1 MPKLYDLAI
10 TGGRIIDGTGN
21 PWFKADIA
29 VKGERIVKIGKV
41 DPSTAKKT
49 LDATRRAV
57 SPGFIDVHSHSDFS
71 LIFDPRA
78 ESTVR
83 QGITTLVVGQCGM
96 SLAPINRRFEKLL
109 RRYVAPF
116 LSDPDIKLPWTT
128 FKQYLTKMRRLR
140 STSNA
145 VHLVGHGTVRIAA
158 MGFAEREPNR
168 RELED
173 MKAMVAEAMR
183 AGAVGMSTGLIYP
196 PGMFSKTKELIELTQ
211 EVAKNGGTYFSHIR
225 GEGLTL
231 IKAAKEA
238 IEIGEK
244 AGTPVHIS
252 HHKAAGRRVWGKLKE
267 TLEWMEE
274 ARKRGVDVTYD
285 QYPYTAGMTS
295 LVTMLPPWVHEG
307 GIDRLLERIR
317 NNETWARIRREMEV
331 GTPETENILDE
342 AGWERIVVS
351 SVKSRALKQV
361 EGKNLAEIS
370 KLLGKPDEFT
380 ALRDLLLEDQGGAT
394 MIMFSMDEGDV
405 EYAMKGRYHMVG
417 TDAWSVSPTGP
428 LSSGKPHPRF
438 YGTYPR
444 VLGQYVRNKR
454 ILELEDAIRRMTSL
468 PAQRVGLRNRGML
481 REGFFSD
488 VVLFDPEKVIDKATF
503 EQPAEFPEGIDM
515 VIVNGQI
522 VVDSG
527 ELAKARPGKILLRR
541 N

>member
-1 MPKLYDLAI
+1 MAKLYDLAI
-10 TGGRIIDGTGN
+10 MGGRIIDGAGN
-21 PWFKADIA
+21 LWFNADVA
-29 VKGERIVKIGKV
+29 FKGERITKIGRV
-41 DPSTAKKT
+41 DPSKAKRT
-49 LDATRRAV
+49 IDATNRIV

-78 ESTVR
+78 ESTIK

-96 SLAPINRRFEKLL
+96 SLAPINRKFEKLL
-109 RRYVAPF
+109 RRYAAPF
-116 LSDPDIKLPWTT
+116 VPDSDIKLPWTT
-128 FKQYLTKMRRLR
+128 FKQYLAKMQRLR

-145 VHLVGHGTVRIAA
+145 AHLVGHGTVRIAA
-158 MGFAEREPNR
+158 MGFADREPNR

-173 MKAMVAEAMR
+173 MKAMVAEAMK

-196 PGMFSKTKELIELTQ
+196 PGVFSKTKELIELTR
-211 EVAKNGGTYFSHIR
+211 EVAKSGGTYFSHIR

-231 IKAAKEA
+231 IKAVKEA
-238 IEIGEK
+238 VEIGER

-267 TLEWMEE
+267 TLKLMEE

-285 QYPYTAGMTS
+285 QYPYVAGMTS
-295 LVTMLPPWVHEG
+295 LATMLPPWVHEG
-307 GIDRLLERIR
+307 GMDRLLERIR
-317 NNETWARIRREMEV
+317 DDETWAAIRKEMEA
-331 GTPETENILDE
+331 GTPERENMLDE

-370 KLLGKPDEFT
+370 KLLGKLDEFT
-380 ALRDLLLEDQGGAT
+380 ALRDLLLEDRGGAT

-405 EYAMKGRYHMVG
+405 EYAMMGRYHMVG

-444 VLGQYVRNKR
+444 VLGQYVRGR
-454 ILELEDAIRRMTSL
+454 HILELEDAVRRMTSL
-468 PAQRVGLRNRGML
+468 PAQRVGLKNRGIL
-481 REGFFSD
+481 KEGFFAD
-488 VVLFDPEKVIDKATF
+488 VVLFDAEKVIDKATF
-503 EQPAEFPEGIDM
+503 EQPAQFPEGIDT

-527 ELAKARPGKILLRR
+527 ELTKTRPGKLLLRK